1 MTYALV
7 IKQQAKKKL
16 QSLSRIERVR
26 IAEHI
31 QLLGLNP
38 DDPVL
43 DIKKLVGEPCY
54 RMRVGIGGLS
64 LTGRMRSGLLQL
76 KRSNHAE
83 THTNEHTND

>member
-7 IKQQAKKKL
+7 IKQQANKKL
-16 QSLSRIERVR
+16 QSLSSIERVR

-43 DIKKLVGEPCY
+43 DIKKLVGEPYY
-54 RMRVGIGGLS
+54 RMRVGNWRVIFDRQDEVRIIAIEKIKPRGDAY
-64 LTGRMRSGLLQL
+64 
-76 KRSNHAE
+76 K
-83 THTNEHTND
+83 

>member
-7 IKQQAKKKL
+7 IKPQAKKKL
-16 QSLSRIERVR
+16 QSLSRVERVR

-43 DIKKLVGEPCY
+43 DIKKLVGEPYY
-54 RMRVGIGGLS
+54 RMRVGNWRVIFDRQDEVRIIAIEKIKARGDAY
-64 LTGRMRSGLLQL
+64 
-76 KRSNHAE
+76 K
-83 THTNEHTND
+83 

>member
-43 DIKKLVGEPCY
+43 DIKKLVGEPYY
-54 RMRVGIGGLS
+54 RMRVGNWRVIFDRQDEVRIIAIEKIKPRGEAY
-64 LTGRMRSGLLQL
+64 
-76 KRSNHAE
+76 K
-83 THTNEHTND
+83 

>member
-43 DIKKLVGEPCY
+43 DIKKLVGEPYY
-54 RMRVGIGGLS
+54 RMRVGNWRVIFDRQDEVRIIAIEKIKPRGDAY
-64 LTGRMRSGLLQL
+64 
-76 KRSNHAE
+76 K
-83 THTNEHTND
+83 

>member
-16 QSLSRIERVR
+16 QSLSRVERVK

-38 DDPVL
+38 DDPAL
-43 DIKKLVGEPCY
+43 DIKKLVGEPY
-54 RMRVGIGGLS
+54 FRMRIGS
-64 LTGRMRSGLLQL
+64 
-76 KRSNHAE
+76 
-83 THTNEHTND
+83 

>member
-1 MTYALV
+1 MPYALV

-43 DIKKLVGEPCY
+43 DIKKLVGEPYY
-54 RMRVGIGGLS
+54 RMRVGNWRVIFDRQDEVRIIAIEKIKPRGDAY
-64 LTGRMRSGLLQL
+64 
-76 KRSNHAE
+76 K
-83 THTNEHTND
+83 

>member
-43 DIKKLVGEPCY
+43 DIKKLVGEPYY
-54 RMRVGIGGLS
+54 RMRVGNWRVIFDRQDEVRIIAIEKIKPRKN
-64 LTGRMRSGLLQL
+64 TY
-76 KRSNHAE
+76 K
-83 THTNEHTND
+83 